1 MRLPT
6 EDGSVAGHLVELGP
20 DLIATVLLVIKEGW
34 ALARAKGATA
44 ADRERP
50 LTERLRCGM
59 RTTKSR
65 PDSLVVQRG
74 GESLSW
80 QATLE
85 PDGLT
90 DIPLFFL
97 EIYLQSTVQDPHAII
112 ECKRIAGADTRLC
125 REYVVN
131 GIDRFRDGK
140 YSNQHKAAFMVG
152 YVLTGTVEGAAN
164 GVNRYLTGRRRMAE
178 RLGAPTILVDSS
190 WLRESTHSR
199 LAHGPIA
206 VHHAFL
212 SLDGAS

>member
-1 MRLPT
+1 MRVPT
-6 EDGSVAGHLVELGP
+6 EEGSIAGHLVELGP

-34 ALARAKGATA
+34 ALARVGATA

-50 LTERLRCGM
+50 LTERLRIGM
-59 RTTKSR
+59 RTAKSR
-65 PDSLVVQRG
+65 PDSVVVQRG

-80 QATLE
+80 RATLE

-97 EIYLQSTVQDPHAII
+97 EIYFQSSVQDPHAII
-112 ECKRIAGADTRLC
+112 ECKRIAGGDTRLC

-140 YSNQHKAAFMVG
+140 YSQQHKAAFMVG
-152 YVLTGTVEGAAN
+152 YVLTGTVGSAAN
-164 GVNRYLTGRRRMAE
+164 GVNRYLAGRGRMTE
-178 RLGAPTILVDSS
+178 RLGVPTIVVESS
-190 WLRESTHSR
+190 WLRESTHPR
-199 LAHGPIA
+199 VAHGGIA

-212 SLDGAS
+212 SFGGPE